1 MPALEDDKENG
12 AAFLFIDVDNFKAV
26 NDTLGHM
33 FGDEVLRHVAS
44 EIRRTVRTSDIV
56 GRVGGDEFI
65 VFLRNIRSLD
75 AISKKAGEICAA
87 FKSKYSEAIP
97 HGGISCSV
105 GIALYPGDGACYE
118 ALMHKADQAC
128 TPPRKKGKTVSR
140 SMTSHSAT
148 GVPVRAL
155 RSRKRGIASGILAFQ
170 AAWGSLRSAAG
181 FPMGLCTV

>member
-1 MPALEDDKENG
+1 MTGLSNRKRIEEQIAQALEDDKENG

-44 EIRRTVRTSDIV
+44 EIRRKVRTSDIV
-56 GRVGGDEFI
+56 GRVGGDGFI

-75 AISKKAGEICAA
+75 TISKKAGEICAA

-118 ALMHKADQAC
+118 DLMYKADQALYAA
-128 TPPRKKGKTVSR
+128 KEKGKNCFAFYDVTFR
-140 SMTSHSAT
+140 N
-148 GVPVRAL
+148 RAFPSVL
-155 RSRKRGIASGILAFQ
+155 SEVESGA
-170 AAWGSLRSAAG
+170 
-181 FPMGLCTV
+181 